1 MPRDSITLGMPIS
14 LSGRYAMLGRQ
25 VLAGLQCYV
34 RAVNAAGG
42 IYLSGSKRSLPVA
55 LIAHDDEG
63 REKKARDLVE
73 RLINEDA
80 IDVLLGPYGSGLT
93 FAATE
98 AADAAGMVLFNHS
111 GSADSI
117 FARQSQWMVGIISPA
132 SRYLCSVLDAL
143 RARDPAART
152 IAIVSTET
160 GFAGEVAQGAVD
172 WINEQGLELSLHQR
186 YPSGLEDFRDL
197 VGVLKEEPPD
207 WLLGVGRIED
217 DVRLAHEL
225 CEIRPEVKATA
236 LVVAAIDHFRQAL
249 GDASD
254 GFLAPSQWEPQVR
267 YAVDCGPLASEFLER
282 YRQASALSLDY
293 PAAQAYAAGVIVQ
306 RCIETAGS
314 LEQKA
319 LRDAARGLRC
329 TSFYGPFAIDG
340 ESGRQTAHPMLT
352 TQWQAGGK
360 KIVWPPLVAE
370 ATIVYP
376 GPFRQ

>member
-1 MPRDSITLGMPIS
+1 MPRDTITLGMPIS
-14 LSGRYAMLGRQ
+14 LTDRYAMLGRQ

-34 RAVNAAGG
+34 RDVNAAGG
-42 IYLSGSKRSLPVA
+42 IYLSGSKRSLLVA

-93 FAATE
+93 FAAAE
-98 AADAAGMVLFNHS
+98 VADAAGMVLFNHS

-117 FARQSQWMVGIISPA
+117 FERESQWMVGIISPA
-132 SRYLCSVLDAL
+132 SRYLHSVLDAL
-143 RARDPAART
+143 RARDPEART
-152 IAIVSTET
+152 VAVVSAET
-160 GFAGEVAQGAVD
+160 GFAGDVAQGAVD
-172 WINEQGLELSLHQR
+172 WINTHGLELSLHQR
-186 YPSGLEDFRDL
+186 FPSGLEDFRDL
-197 VGVLKEEPPD
+197 IGVLKEEPPD

-217 DVRLAHEL
+217 DIRFARQL
-225 CEIRPEVKATA
+225 CEIRPQVKATV
-236 LVVAAIDHFRQAL
+236 LVVAAIEHFSHAL

-267 YAVDCGPLASEFLER
+267 YAVDCGPAAEEFLER
-282 YRQASALSLDY
+282 YRQSSDLPLDY
-293 PAAQAYAAGVIVQ
+293 PAAQAYAGGVIVQ
-306 RCIETAGS
+306 RCIEIAGS

-340 ESGRQTAHPMLT
+340 RGGRQTAHPMLT
-352 TQWQAGGK
+352 TQWQAGCK
-360 KIVWPPLVAE
+360 KIVWPPSVAE
-370 ATIVYP
+370 APILYP
-376 GPFRQ
+376 GPFRK